1 MQTEQEIAI
10 IEGCR
15 KGDSSCQRRL
25 YDTYGPM
32 IKGLCQRYL
41 SDEQEAEDMCHDIFV
56 FILTHF
62 EHYDNVT
69 SLGGWLRVISV
80 NKLIDHLRKSKL
92 YAVTPMSQL
101 THEPGVEGDVRY
113 DGIPMQVLQKMIDSL
128 PLKYRTA
135 FNLYVVDE
143 VDQEEIARLM
153 GETQTNVRSLVSR
166 AKKKLREKIEKYLR
180 NEEYRYT

>member
-1 MQTEQEIAI
+1 
-10 IEGCR
+10 
-15 KGDSSCQRRL
+15 
-25 YDTYGPM
+25 
-32 IKGLCQRYL
+32 
-41 SDEQEAEDMCHDIFV
+41 
-56 FILTHF
+56 
-62 EHYDNVT
+62 
-69 SLGGWLRVISV
+69 
-80 NKLIDHLRKSKL
+80 
-92 YAVTPMSQL
+92 
-101 THEPGVEGDVRY
+101 
-113 DGIPMQVLQKMIDSL
+113 VLQKMIDSL